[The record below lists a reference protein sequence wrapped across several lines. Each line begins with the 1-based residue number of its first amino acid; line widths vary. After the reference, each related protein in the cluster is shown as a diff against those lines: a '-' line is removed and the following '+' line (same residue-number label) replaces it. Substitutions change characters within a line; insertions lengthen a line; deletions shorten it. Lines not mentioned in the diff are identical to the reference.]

1 MKPTASQAGVGNLS
15 ILHSLYP
22 TLPHADLTCNVLRWP
37 VHAGH
42 DFRPAYR
49 RLAQLRQEFQRV
61 PLMALTATAT
71 KEVSSALLM
80 MGPRAYGIAY

>member
-1 MKPTASQAGVGNLS
+1 M
-15 ILHSLYP
+15 
-22 TLPHADLTCNVLRWP
+22 
-37 VHAGH
+37 HAGH

-49 RLAQLRQEFQRV
+49 RLARLRQEFQRV

-80 MGPRAYGIAY
+80 MGPRAYGPADQGKDCFTFSGPNGWD